1 MDFAF
6 SEEQQMLRDSA
17 GSFLSSKFNAERVA
31 ELAESD
37 EGWDRSSWSEI
48 AELGWLG
55 LSVPEESGGAGFG
68 FIEEAV
74 VFEELGRALYPGPY
88 FATVGLA
95 LPALA
100 ANDALQRVVS
110 GEAAATF
117 AWAEPSGPQ
126 RLGDLEAMSTK
137 AESDNGDWKLSG
149 EKAFVVDAAA
159 ADVAVVAASSSEGTA
174 LFLVDLDEA
183 AVTSVSTMDSTRR
196 LATIRLE
203 GTPAERL
210 VAPAE
215 TTEVLGR
222 IRLRALSA
230 LALEAVGIAQTALDL
245 ATEHVKERK
254 QFDKPIGAYQ
264 AVSHQVADT
273 YVELELARSLA
284 YWAAWCVSTSDD
296 QAPVAVAA
304 AKGAAA
310 EAAVGAC
317 ERSIQVHGGIG
328 FTWEHPLHR
337 YYKRAQWID
346 SFEGFGTEHRKEV
359 AAHILG

>member
-17 GSFLSSKFNAERVA
+17 RGFLQSKFTPERVA
-31 ELAESD
+31 ELADSD
-37 EGWDRSSWSEI
+37 EGWDRASWGEI

-55 LSVPEESGGAGFG
+55 LSVPEDNGGAGFG

-88 FATVGLA
+88 FSTVGLA
-95 LPALA
+95 LPALIGS
-100 ANDALQRVVS
+100 DALEKVVS
-110 GEAAATF
+110 GDSVVTF
-117 AWAEPSGPQ
+117 AWAEGSGPQ
-126 RLGDLEAMSTK
+126 RLADLDGLSTK
-137 AESDNGDWKLSG
+137 AEQDNGGWKLSG
-149 EKAFVVDAAA
+149 EKAFVPDAAA
-159 ADVAVVAASSSEGTA
+159 ADLAVVAASATEGVG
-174 LFLVDLDEA
+174 LYLVDLADA
-183 AVTSVSTMDSTRR
+183 QVTSDSTMDPTRR
-196 LATIRLE
+196 LGRIRLDGVPARQLVGPQDS
-203 GTPAERL
+203 GT
-210 VAPAE
+210 
-215 TTEVLGR
+215 VLSR

-245 ATEHVKERK
+245 AKAYVTERK

-264 AVSHQVADT
+264 AVSHQVANT
-273 YVELELARSLA
+273 YVDLELARSLA
-284 YWAAWCVSTSDD
+284 YWAAWCVSESDD

-304 AKGAAA
+304 AKSAAA
-310 EAAVGAC
+310 EAAVSAC

-346 SFEGFGTEHRKEV
+346 SFDGFGAEHRKEV
-359 AAHILG
+359 AAAILG

>member
-17 GSFLSSKFNAERVA
+17 RSFLSSRFNAERVA
-31 ELAESD
+31 ELADSD
-37 EGWDRSSWSEI
+37 EGWDRSSWTEI

-74 VFEELGRALYPGPY
+74 IFEELGRSLYPGPY
-88 FATVGLA
+88 LATVGLA
-95 LPALA
+95 LPALVGH
-100 ANDALQRVVS
+100 DALQKVVS
-110 GEAAATF
+110 GESTVTF

-126 RLGDLEAMSTK
+126 RLGDLDQMSTK
-137 AESDNGDWKLSG
+137 AEPDNGSWKLSG
-149 EKAFVVDAAA
+149 EKAFVPDAAA
-159 ADVAVVAASSSEGTA
+159 ADLTVVAASSADGIG
-174 LFLVDLDEA
+174 LFLVDLA
-183 AVTSVSTMDSTRR
+183 AAEVTVASTMDPTRR
-196 LATIRLE
+196 LGTIRLD
-203 GTPAERL
+203 GVPAEQL
-210 VAPAE
+210 VAPSEASD
-215 TTEVLGR
+215 LLAR

-245 ATEHVKERK
+245 AMDHVKERK

-273 YVELELARSLA
+273 YIELELARSLA

-304 AKGAAA
+304 AKSAAA

-346 SFEGFGTEHRKEV
+346 SFDGFGSEHRKQI